1 MLQNYYKIVNFRNNW
16 VLEVSR
22 QARYLGRRAR
32 PIRVWAS
39 CELRA
44 ASCGP
49 YIRAR
54 ASCELGPYAREA
66 SCKML
71 GGHHLTRGQEFD
83 RRVANT

>member
-22 QARYLGRRAR
+22 QARYLGRTPRAYTR
-32 PIRVWAS
+32 IGK
-39 CELRA
+39 LRA
-44 ASCGP
+44 
-49 YIRAR
+49 

-71 GGHHLTRGQEFD
+71 GGEHLTQ
-83 RRVANT
+83 

>member
-22 QARYLGRRAR
+22 QARYLGRMPRAYTR
-32 PIRVWAS
+32 IGK
-39 CELRA
+39 LRA
-44 ASCGP
+44 ASCDP

-71 GGHHLTRGQEFD
+71 GGEHLTQ
-83 RRVANT
+83 